1 MLESFQ
7 IGCPVML
14 LEQKLKNLEKPHV
27 RQADG
32 IKILVVIGADQIS
45 CFVDEAY

>member
-1 MLESFQ
+1 MS
-7 IGCPVML
+7 VML

-32 IKILVVIGADQIS
+32 VRLPDV
-45 CFVDEAY
+45 

>member
-1 MLESFQ
+1 VWMLESFQ

-14 LEQKLKNLEKPHV
+14 LEQKLENLEKPHV

-32 IKILVVIGADQIS
+32 IRLPDV
-45 CFVDEAY
+45 

>member
-1 MLESFQ
+1 MWMLESFQ

-14 LEQKLKNLEKPHV
+14 LEQKLENLERPHV

-32 IKILVVIGADQIS
+32 IRLPDV
-45 CFVDEAY
+45 